1 MYYKTGIERT
11 HEKEILASEKT
22 VSFTGTVVP
31 DGVEADAD
39 GRKIVHKGSLIAA
52 SGKVVTVTAG
62 GTARTG
68 ETTQAGETAPAGG
81 TISFSEDPAGI
92 LLEAVDVTYGAQPG
106 AILVEG
112 YVIGERLPL
121 GVEYTAA
128 VGAAIHEKLPE
139 IKFR

>member
-1 MYYKTGIERT
+1 MYYKTNIGRT
-11 HEKEILASEKT
+11 MEKEILASEKV

-39 GRKIVHKGSLIAA
+39 GRKIVHKGSLLAA
-52 SGKVVTVTAG
+52 SGKAVTVTDA
-62 GTARTG
+62 
-68 ETTQAGETAPAGG
+68 EDK
-81 TISFSEDPAGI
+81 ISFSEDPVGI

-106 AILVEG
+106 AVMVEG
-112 YVIGERLPL
+112 YVIGERLSL

-128 VGAAIHEKLPE
+128 IGEAIRAKLPE

>member
-1 MYYKTGIERT
+1 MYYKTNIGRT
-11 HEKEILASEKT
+11 MEKEILASEKV

-31 DGVEADAD
+31 DEVEADAD
-39 GRKIVHKGSLIAA
+39 GRKVVHKGSLIAG
-52 SGKVVTVTAG
+52 SGKVVAVTAG
-62 GTARTG
+62 
-68 ETTQAGETAPAGG
+68 ETV
-81 TISFSEDPAGI
+81 SFSEDPVGI

-106 AILVEG
+106 AVMVEG

-128 VGAAIHEKLPE
+128 VGEAIHAKLPE